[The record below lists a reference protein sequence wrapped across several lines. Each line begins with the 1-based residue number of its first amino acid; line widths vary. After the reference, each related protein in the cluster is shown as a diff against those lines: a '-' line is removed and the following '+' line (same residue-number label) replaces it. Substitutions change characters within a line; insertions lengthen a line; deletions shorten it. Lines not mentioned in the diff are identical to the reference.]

1 MSVRVLFFGPLT
13 DIAGAGPHPLSLPEA
28 ATVRQLHD
36 LLFEKWPALR
46 THAASLLT
54 AVNLTYARPDE
65 VIPPDAEIAVMPPV
79 QGG

>member
-13 DIAGAGPHPLSLPEA
+13 DIAGAGPHPFSLPA
-28 ATVRQLHD
+28 PATVQQLHD

-46 THAASLLT
+46 THASSLLT
-54 AVNLTYARPDE
+54 AVNMTYARRDE
-65 VIPPDAEIAVMPPV
+65 IIPPDAEVAIMPPV

>member
-13 DIAGAGPHPLSLPEA
+13 DITGSGTHSLTLPEA
-28 ATVRQLHD
+28 ATVQQLHN

-46 THAASLLT
+46 THASSLLT
-54 AVNLTYARPDE
+54 AVNMTYARRDE
-65 VIPPDAEIAVMPPV
+65 IIPPDAEVAVMPPV